1 MTLRRLLLNIAVGVV
16 LVAIYLVRL
25 FMDGR
30 RLRRERRE
38 WRQDLARQREM
49 FGERP

>member
-1 MTLRRLLLNIAVGVV
+1 MTIFYIALIVIA
-16 LVAIYLVRL
+16 LAVAIYLVRL

>member
-1 MTLRRLLLNIAVGVV
+1 MIFYIALMVIAVA
-16 LVAIYLVRL
+16 AIVWLLCL

>member
-1 MTLRRLLLNIAVGVV
+1 MIPYIAIAVIVFTV
-16 LVAIYLVRL
+16 LVWLLCL

>member
-1 MTLRRLLLNIAVGVV
+1 MTIFYIALIVFV
-16 LVAIYLVRL
+16 LAALIWLVRL
-25 FMDGR
+25 LMDGR
-30 RLRRERRE
+30 RLRREREE